1 MLIGI
6 DGDTYYVAESLSY
19 IGGVRA
25 MIYSKNELLKT
36 FEYVVLMDKFYK
48 NDSRGQLCFTTH
60 NLEPINISYEEL
72 CKK

>member
-19 IGGVRA
+19 IGVVRA

-48 NDSRGQLCFTTH
+48 NDGNYQKFW
-60 NLEPINISYEEL
+60 
-72 CKK
+72 

>member
-48 NDSRGQLCFTTH
+48 NDGNYQKFW
-60 NLEPINISYEEL
+60 
-72 CKK
+72 